1 MQLFHWPLL
10 GALHGIAVLSA
21 PALFAMAA
29 FAPDL
34 TIEFASAEGADDA
47 EDIIELT
54 EDAVEVADTIEE
66 AAEEAVEEAVE
77 DEVEETIEEAE
88 VAEELEEA
96 VEEEVAEEL
105 EDEAEEELEEAIEE
119 EAEEEIEEAIE
130 EAEDSEPTCWV
141 TPSGSLYHL
150 DPDCTYIRNKDA
162 LTLMTIET
170 AEASERRPCSRCAQ

>member
-29 FAPDL
+29 FAPSI
-34 TIEFASAEGADDA
+34 TVEFGSAEDLDEAEEA
-47 EDIIELT
+47 EDIIDLA
-54 EDAVEVADTIEE
+54 EDAVEIADAIEE

-77 DEVEETIEEAE
+77 EAE
-88 VAEELEEA
+88 DEIAEELEEA
-96 VEEEVAEEL
+96 EDEAEEAIEEAEAAEEL
-105 EDEAEEELEEAIEE
+105 EDEV
-119 EAEEEIEEAIE
+119 EEEIEEAIE